1 MLFRSEDL
9 SNIFMRNYDKLSDS
23 VKSRLVLE
31 NNDTGNTWTVN
42 NLKRYFY
49 NKYNIPITFDN
60 LHHEM
65 LNHDVSHEEA
75 FFEAGASS

>member
-1 MLFRSEDL
+1 
-9 SNIFMRNYDKLSDS
+9 

-65 LNHDVSHEEA
+65 LNHDISPPLCMWIDHAPEA
-75 FFEAGASS
+75 S